1 MRVLGMSA
9 EAELNHLVAEALR
22 EGELDAETLQGLA
35 SQLVWRV
42 GRSSDEGPVV
52 VRVGFATSAA
62 LFADLP
68 RLKNATDQELEA
80 AAKEGSLRVEWVGQR
95 ST

>member
-1 MRVLGMSA
+1 MS
-9 EAELNHLVAEALR
+9 ETDLSHLVTAAL
-22 EGELDAETLQGLA
+22 GERLDAETLNSLA

-42 GRSSDEGPVV
+42 GRSSDDGPVV

-62 LFADLP
+62 LFAELP

-80 AAKEGSLRVEWVGQR
+80 AAQTGELRVEWVGQR
-95 ST
+95 SS